1 MRHTLPDQRTIS
13 ELILEAQHRLA
24 QGPHP
29 ERARLDAETLLLHI
43 VQQHSP
49 GHNRAWLIANW
60 NHALLA
66 GAESRYREFVARR
79 LAGEPIQY
87 IQGECEFYGLPFYV
101 TRDVLIPRPET
112 EHVVEKA
119 LQLAGHFT
127 QPRIVDIGTGSGAI
141 AVALAKHL
149 LGASI
154 TATDISSA
162 ALVLAR
168 RNAERNGVAGRI
180 RFVAGDLLASVT
192 GEPFDLI
199 VSNPPYVPESH
210 RASLTVEVRDFEPA
224 QALFAGT
231 EGLAVYRRL
240 IPEAFT
246 ALLPGGFL
254 VLEIGHGQQEAIGA
268 LLDAAGFTA
277 IEFPA
282 DLQGIPR
289 VAAAQRP

>member
-87 IQGECEFYGLPFYV
+87 VLGECEFYGLPFHV

-119 LQLAGHFT
+119 LHLARCFVK
-127 QPRIVDIGTGSGAI
+127 PRILDVGTGSGAI
-141 AVALAKHL
+141 AVALAAHSSN
-149 LGASI
+149 ASI
-154 TATDISSA
+154 TATDISSG
-162 ALVLAR
+162 ALTLAR
-168 RNAERNGVAGRI
+168 RNAERNGVEGRV
-180 RFVAGDLLASVT
+180 RFAAGDLLASVA
-192 GEPFDLI
+192 GEQFDLI
-199 VSNPPYVPESH
+199 VSNPPYVSEND
-210 RASLTVEVRDFEPA
+210 RTSLAVEVRDYEPA

-240 IPEAFT
+240 IPEAIA

-254 VLEIGHGQQEAIGA
+254 VLEIGHGQQAAIGA
-268 LLDAAGFTA
+268 LLEASGFIG
-277 IEFPA
+277 IEFTA

-289 VAAAQRP
+289 VAAGQRP

>member
-1 MRHTLPDQRTIS
+1 MLPPRNS
-13 ELILEAQHRLA
+13 VLRALLA
-24 QGPHP
+24 EGQAALAGGPHP
-29 ERARLDAETLLLHI
+29 ERARPDAELLLLH
-43 VQQHSP
+43 VFRWHDAAK
-49 GHNRAWLIANW
+49 NRAWLLTHLDSAATPEVASEFQ
-60 NHALLA
+60 ALI
-66 GAESRYREFVARR
+66 ERR
-79 LAGEPIQY
+79 RAGEPIQY
-87 IQGECEFYGLPFYV
+87 ILGEAEFYGLPFYV

-141 AVALAKHL
+141 AVALAAHL
-149 LGASI
+149 PEASI
-154 TATDISSA
+154 TATDISLV
-162 ALVLAR
+162 ALMLAR

-180 RFVAGDLLASVT
+180 RFAAGDLLASVT
-192 GEPFDLI
+192 GEQFDLI
-199 VSNPPYVPESH
+199 VSNPPYVAEND
-210 RASLTVEVRDFEPA
+210 RTSLAVEVREYEPA

-240 IPEAFT
+240 IPKAFT
-246 ALLPGGFL
+246 ALVPGGFL

-277 IEFPA
+277 IEFTA